1 MASSLTVTSQLS
13 EVGSK
18 ALHGLT
24 CSLLD
29 TWDSS
34 ARRRKAPDTWI
45 KISTKTGFLRKV
57 ALV

>member
-1 MASSLTVTSQLS
+1 MATSLTVTSQLS

-24 CSLLD
+24 CSLLH

-34 ARRRKAPDTWI
+34 ARRRKAPETWI
-45 KISTKTGFLRKV
+45 KISTK
-57 ALV
+57 LVSLGKLL

>member
-1 MASSLTVTSQLS
+1 MATSLTVTSQLS

-24 CSLLD
+24 CSLLH

-45 KISTKTGFLRKV
+45 KFSTKTGFLRKV

>member
-1 MASSLTVTSQLS
+1 MATSLTVTSQLS

-29 TWDSS
+29 TWDSIQVGD
-34 ARRRKAPDTWI
+34 AGKRLRR
-45 KISTKTGFLRKV
+45 G
-57 ALV
+57 

>member
-1 MASSLTVTSQLS
+1 MATSLTVTSQLS

-24 CSLLD
+24 RSLLD
-29 TWDSS
+29 TWDSR

-45 KISTKTGFLRKV
+45 KFSTKTGFLRKV
-57 ALV
+57 SLV